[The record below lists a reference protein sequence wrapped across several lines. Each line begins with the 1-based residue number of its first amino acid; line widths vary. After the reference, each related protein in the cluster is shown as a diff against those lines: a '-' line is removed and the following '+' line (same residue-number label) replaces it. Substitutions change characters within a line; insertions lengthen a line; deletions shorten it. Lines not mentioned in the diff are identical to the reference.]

1 MLCRHHQCHE
11 HFRTRAAHLPHMAL
25 ASGRTAPPFEV
36 RNVRSPVCWA
46 IAQQNLKWCSSATSA
61 CYGQNISKSVRVLVG
76 SLVVLV
82 PKCAKSSRCRC
93 CGSIRRAVPKATET
107 AENSEAE
114 REAAWHRG
122 CSSSS
127 DMAEAISEVVAE
139 WQQSFGRSQ
148 VGQVLKQLR
157 DPREISD
164 GHPSPGSPSSG
175 TTGGLEPSAP
185 SPWHKL
191 SKPVQI
197 KQIFVRPLSFFLI
210 KVPHSGWEKTAI
222 VFWIF
227 WPPCWLLIL
236 FCCGFY
242 SRFALFVFYLC

>member
-1 MLCRHHQCHE
+1 MHATDRI
-11 HFRTRAAHLPHMAL
+11 FRKVWGFWLDLWLSWCQSAPSLLDAVAVGPLDEPCQRLQKLLKILKPRERPLGTVGVLPPRIWL
-25 ASGRTAPPFEV
+25 KLFRRLLQSGS
-36 RNVRSPVCWA
+36 NHSD
-46 IAQQNLKWCSSATSA
+46 
-61 CYGQNISKSVRVLVG
+61 
-76 SLVVLV
+76 V
-82 PKCAKSSRCRC
+82 PKSAKS
-93 CGSIRRAVPKATET
+93 
-107 AENSEAE
+107 
-114 REAAWHRG
+114 W
-122 CSSSS
+122 
-127 DMAEAISEVVAE
+127 
-139 WQQSFGRSQ
+139 
-148 VGQVLKQLR
+148 KQLR

-164 GHPSPGSPSSG
+164 GHPSPRSPSSG